1 MILKTNILG
10 TEEMINERL
19 SAFRK
24 AGVTTLRIATKG
36 ESWKE
41 KTDSLKEAMDLV
53 AQHNRLG
60 KG

>member
-1 MILKTNILG
+1 MIH
-10 TEEMINERL
+10 ERFK
-19 SAFRK
+19 AFRE

-41 KTDSLKEAMDLV
+41 KTESLEEAMDLV
-53 AQHNRLG
+53 ARHERLK